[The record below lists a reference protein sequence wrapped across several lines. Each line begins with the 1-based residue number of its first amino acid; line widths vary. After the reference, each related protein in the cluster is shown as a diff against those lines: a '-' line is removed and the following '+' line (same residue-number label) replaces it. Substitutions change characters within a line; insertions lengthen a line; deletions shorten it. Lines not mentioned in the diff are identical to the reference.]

1 MTYLRV
7 VNSLKKEDFVFSE
20 HWLNTMTKVESHPFD
35 KILFSQVQEDLEDQ
49 IKNNKK
55 KRVFEKGEG
64 LNLKASTVLEV
75 VKKASAF

>member
-7 VNSLKKEDFVFSE
+7 VNSLKEDFVFSE

-55 KRVFEKGEG
+55 KEF
-64 LNLKASTVLEV
+64 LKKERG
-75 VKKASAF
+75 